1 MSPDD
6 YRGRKLRH
14 RATGHEG
21 VITTY
26 ATNIIG
32 QVRFRIRYADGSVD
46 HVSAGVIAASFDWTD
61 EPVVG
66 AAGQCR
72 AIPRQAAVAGGAD
85 RSGFGRCGMT
95 PEQDEAIWQAM
106 QKADRIQRALRD
118 CPELAELV
126 RAAFGEGIMAGE
138 DIGGDRAVYRRPDEP
153 DSYWIGTETYRVLER
168 ALGIDLEKVL
178 AKAGAQ

>member
-1 MSPDD
+1 
-6 YRGRKLRH
+6 
-14 RATGHEG
+14 
-21 VITTY
+21 
-26 ATNIIG
+26 
-32 QVRFRIRYADGSVD
+32 
-46 HVSAGVIAASFDWTD
+46 
-61 EPVVG
+61 
-66 AAGQCR
+66 
-72 AIPRQAAVAGGAD
+72 
-85 RSGFGRCGMT
+85 MT

>member
-21 VITTY
+21 EITTY

-61 EPVVG
+61 EAPVV
-66 AAGQCR
+66 ALPDNVVMLQSRR
-72 AIPRQAAVAGGAD
+72 A
-85 RSGFGRCGMT
+85 
-95 PEQDEAIWQAM
+95 
-106 QKADRIQRALRD
+106 
-118 CPELAELV
+118 
-126 RAAFGEGIMAGE
+126 
-138 DIGGDRAVYRRPDEP
+138 RAVP
-153 DSYWIGTETYRVLER
+153 
-168 ALGIDLEKVL
+168 IDPNGSGS
-178 AKAGAQ
+178 AA